1 MKPNAMLKRPSSSS
15 SASSASAGGVKKL
28 NICNKL
34 FLDIESLSKNMQA
47 LLNTYEMLV
56 IAQVGEINTH
66 QATPGSSGL
75 LKLGLQENEQYFK
88 CRVDKVEHIVNFT
101 SQILNKTDAVDY
113 SFTDYVCK

>member
-1 MKPNAMLKRPSSSS
+1 MLKRPSSSS
-15 SASSASAGGVKKL
+15 SASSASTGGVKKL

-113 SFTDYVCK
+113 SFTDYVCKWTF